1 MGEAVNEW
9 IIESEPV
16 TELMNV
22 RLNQWINEWV
32 NQRVKE
38 SMLNQWSSQPIINEG
53 MNWMNEPINAWMNQQ
68 TNEWMNESIE
78 EWFNNW
84 LGAVTERI
92 NQLVL
97 LLFAA
102 TSSRVY
108 LLSGLPVLCPASALS
123 YLPLQLLL
131 LWVYSSVVSVSHL
144 LSWCSQHNAF
154 CNHQLQTRKA
164 RVWHHAQKLQYICRT
179 CYNAISDL

>member
-1 MGEAVNEW
+1 MNQWIRTSQWINECATQPMDQWMGEPKSEGINAW
-9 IIESEPV
+9 INDQV
-16 TELMNV
+16 
-22 RLNQWINEWV
+22 NQWINE
-32 NQRVKE
+32 
-38 SMLNQWSSQPIINEG
+38 G
-53 MNWMNEPINAWMNQQ
+53 MNSMNEPINEWMNQQ
-68 TNEWMNESIE
+68 INEWMNESIE

-97 LLFAA
+97 LLFDA
-102 TSSRVY
+102 SSLVY

-131 LWVYSSVVSVSHL
+131 LWAYSSVVSVSHL

-164 RVWHHAQKLQYICRT
+164 RVWHHAQKLPHICRT
-179 CYNAISDL
+179 CYNAFSDL